1 MIEIQFGGT
10 TALDIAQFVALIVAA
25 ALAGFTAWQGFH
37 AANAASEAAN
47 AATILADAVPRADP
61 YLVCSHRRHLKGGR

>member
-1 MIEIQFGGT
+1 MIEIQIGGT

-37 AANAASEAAN
+37 AARSFRSSECGYNLGGRRAAGGS
-47 AATILADAVPRADP
+47 VPRLFSPAP
-61 YLVCSHRRHLKGGR
+61 SEGGR